1 MSNPKKGLG
10 SKGRGL
16 GAWFDVEM
24 TQPEA
29 GEAVVQLE
37 LDKVYPNP
45 NQPRRAFGEDA
56 LTELAGSLAQMGMI
70 QPVLVRQVGD
80 SYELIAGER
89 RWRAARIAGL
99 AQIPAIVKPLEDA
112 QAFQMA
118 LVENLQREDLNPLEE
133 AQSYA
138 RLNQDFGLSQ
148 EEIAEKVGKNRAT
161 VANSLRLLQLD
172 ERVQR
177 FLSEGKLSAGH
188 GRSLLPLPTGDAQ
201 FELAERI
208 LEEGWSVRR
217 TEAEVKKALEQ
228 PGQAEK
234 PAAAKPSPFAVETYK
249 GLEKQLRDQFGTRVR
264 IHSGL
269 TKGKIELEFYSN
281 DDLDRLLN
289 LLKGPG
295 AL

>member
-16 GAWFDVEM
+16 GALFDVDM
-24 TQPEA
+24 NTLEA
-29 GEAVVQLE
+29 GETVMQLE

-45 NQPRRAFGEDA
+45 NQPRRVFEEEA
-56 LTELAGSLAQMGMI
+56 LTELAASIAQMGMI
-70 QPVLVRQVGD
+70 QPVVVRQVGD

-99 AQIPAIVKPLEDA
+99 TQIPAIVKTLEDA

-118 LVENLQREDLNPLEE
+118 LVENVQREDLNPLEE

-138 RLNQDFGLSQ
+138 RLAQEFGMTQ

-161 VANSLRLLQLD
+161 VANALRLLQLD

-188 GRSLLPLPTGDAQ
+188 GRSLLPLPSGDAQ
-201 FELAERI
+201 FEMAERI
-208 LEEGWSVRR
+208 LEEGLSVRAV
-217 TEAEVKKALEQ
+217 EAEVKKYLEMQ
-228 PGQAEK
+228 THPEK
-234 PAAAKPSPFAVETYK
+234 AAPPKSSPFAVETYK

-269 TKGKIELEFYSN
+269 SKGKIELEFYSN
-281 DDLDRLLN
+281 EDLDRLLG